1 LIRISVYG
9 IIIATNVAIIN
20 KTEAGCNKGGLIVAM
35 RIKGLD
41 EQMIQQYIAEALLIL
56 MEKKPYDKITIG
68 EITEKAG
75 VNRSSY
81 YRHFDTKEDIIR
93 FYLKSVMDEYMREY
107 HTLRTKT
114 YRTCWPHRRR
124 APGRSCAS
132 ADIRAASVIRES

>member
-1 LIRISVYG
+1 
-9 IIIATNVAIIN
+9 
-20 KTEAGCNKGGLIVAM
+20 M